1 MRRNYNQKLINTTIE
16 PDLGVNPNVQ
26 EFHYKRNPDD

>member
-1 MRRNYNQKLINTTIE
+1 MGNYVRFPITTVE
-16 PDLGVNPNVQ
+16 GDLGSNPNVQ